1 MGSMSDSDKSGA
13 GAGQPPRDV
22 PIDWEALEDAFE
34 NNAPEVHSYLHLS
47 TGEVLRVVDGIADP
61 EMHQRIASDT
71 SYMRIEPVSSRE
83 QYRWMERFIPMV
95 EDKPLSDLLTQAI
108 DGKGAF
114 RRFKDVLMSHGA
126 ERERWFAFRSE
137 RLRVFMEAWLA
148 AHALKPT
155 PRVVWPTEPAL
166 GLAKEGREKE
176 AVAGGDVARRTRN
189 IDTLRK
195 QLHELVETLSAR
207 DLDKVIAFAEF
218 VKARRAARGFS
229 AREPSSDSGVESSD
243 PAASSEPLA
252 PVVPT
257 ADAAVLEPPV
267 ASTEEEATPSSRKRP
282 AAR

>member
-1 MGSMSDSDKSGA
+1 MSDSDKGGA
-13 GAGQPPRDV
+13 GAGLPPRDV

-71 SYMRIEPVSSRE
+71 SYMRVEPVSSRE

-155 PRVVWPTEPAL
+155 PRVVWPTEAAP
-166 GLAKEGREKE
+166 AKEKE
-176 AVAGGDVARRTRN
+176 SVVAQDAAARRGRT
-189 IDTLRK
+189 IDALRK

-207 DLDKVIAFAEF
+207 DLDKVTAFAEF
-218 VKARRAARGFS
+218 VKARRASRAYQRHEAGEGS
-229 AREPSSDSGVESSD
+229 TGESD
-243 PAASSEPLA
+243 PAASPEPLA
-252 PVVPT
+252 APAAEEVVVTPPPAAT
-257 ADAAVLEPPV
+257 ADDD
-267 ASTEEEATPSSRKRP
+267 EATPSSRKRP

>member
-1 MGSMSDSDKSGA
+1 MSDSDKSGA

-61 EMHQRIASDT
+61 EMHQRIASDL

-95 EDKPLSDLLTQAI
+95 EDKPLVELLAQAI

-155 PRVVWPTEPAL
+155 PRVVWPTEPSA
-166 GLAKEGREKE
+166 EPREKE
-176 AVAGGDVARRTRN
+176 AAVSSEAARRTRN

-195 QLHELVETLSAR
+195 QLHELVEALSAR

-229 AREPSSDSGVESSD
+229 SSRDSATDLAPSD
-243 PAASSEPLA
+243 PAASPGPLSA
-252 PVVPT
+252 PTPSSPSPETV
-257 ADAAVLEPPV
+257 VLEP
-267 ASTEEEATPSSRKRP
+267 AAAAADDEATPSSRKRP

>member
-1 MGSMSDSDKSGA
+1 MSDSDKGGA

-114 RRFKDVLMSHGA
+114 RRFKDVLMSHGS

-148 AHALKPT
+148 AHALRPT
-155 PRVVWPTEPAL
+155 ARVVWPTEAAPT
-166 GLAKEGREKE
+166 KEKDATAAASPQE
-176 AVAGGDVARRTRN
+176 AAARRGRS

-195 QLHELVETLSAR
+195 QLHELIETLSAR
-207 DLDKVIAFAEF
+207 DLDKVTAFAEF

-229 AREPSSDSGVESSD
+229 ARGEASEAGAESD
-243 PAASSEPLA
+243 
-252 PVVPT
+252 
-257 ADAAVLEPPV
+257 PV
-267 ASTEEEATPSSRKRP
+267 ASPAPLPEPAVEPVVVAPAAAGDEEATPSSRKRP

>member
-1 MGSMSDSDKSGA
+1 MSDSDKSGA
-13 GAGQPPRDV
+13 GAGQPPREV

-61 EMHQRIASDT
+61 EMHQRIASDA
-71 SYMRIEPVSSRE
+71 SYMRVEPVSSRE

-155 PRVVWPTEPAL
+155 PRVVWPAEP
-166 GLAKEGREKE
+166 AKEGREKD
-176 AVAGGDVARRTRN
+176 AVVGPDAARRTRN

-195 QLHELVETLSAR
+195 QLHELVEALSAR

-229 AREPSSDSGVESSD
+229 PREPSGDGGVESD
-243 PAASSEPLA
+243 PAASSEPLTPPGTPPEAVGPESA
-252 PVVPT
+252 PTSV
-257 ADAAVLEPPV
+257 
-267 ASTEEEATPSSRKRP
+267 EEEATPSSRKRP